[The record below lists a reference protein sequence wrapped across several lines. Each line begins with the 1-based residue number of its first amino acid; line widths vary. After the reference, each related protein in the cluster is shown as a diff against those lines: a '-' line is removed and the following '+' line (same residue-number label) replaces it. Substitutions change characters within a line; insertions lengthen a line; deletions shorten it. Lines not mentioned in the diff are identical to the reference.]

1 MYKATNIDTDK
12 ALEAVED
19 IRCRKSRECQ
29 REMYGIQR
37 YYDGVETGLEL
48 AEGLFECPDYEKEEP
63 ETTHTKIQY
72 KGKEYTISE
81 FCRRMERLEERLEE
95 NNL

>member
-12 ALEAVED
+12 ALKALEG

-37 YYDGVETGLEL
+37 YYDGVETGLDL
-48 AEGLFECPDYEKEEP
+48 AGGLYFAGEWK
-63 ETTHTKIQY
+63 TLKR
-72 KGKEYTISE
+72 G
-81 FCRRMERLEERLEE
+81 
-95 NNL
+95 